1 MASKAGDPSDI
12 ESAGEPPGAEDPA
25 EAPATSEPP
34 RAAEPAPLSL
44 FDFGD
49 EPAAPPPPT
58 PDPPTPVPASKRAS
72 AADVP
77 AAPAV
82 APPPVQ
88 LDRSEPA
95 AESTSARAER
105 APATPAPAAAPVST
119 ARSSLDEAPAD
130 EPPVGNLLDGI
141 AGQPAA
147 VERLQAALASPL
159 PAYLFVGPAG
169 AGLRSAA
176 CRFAGELLAA
186 RSATPERERRLAL
199 AEQHPDL
206 LVFDRVGA
214 AMTAGQARD
223 AVRAAAAAPVSG
235 EQKVIVLSD
244 VDRAAQSA
252 PILLKSVE
260 EPPPSTVF
268 VLLAEEVNRSMET
281 LASRCARVDFEALG
295 EADLHA
301 ILIADGVEAGRASFA
316 AAAAGGSIDR
326 ARLLASDNDAA
337 ERIETWRGLRSSLN
351 GTAAA
356 AILAADTALEATE
369 QAAAPLE
376 ARHEAERA
384 AADEQAELYGT
395 NVGRSSLDERHRRE
409 LRRVRTDELTMGLAV
424 LAAQIRD
431 EASSGSLRPEPAAGQ
446 LHAIG
451 DAAEALRFNANQ
463 RVALGCLFIR
473 LGHRGR

>member
-1 MASKAGDPSDI
+1 MASESGADEPGDASGH
-12 ESAGEPPGAEDPA
+12 A
-25 EAPATSEPP
+25 
-34 RAAEPAPLSL
+34 AAEPAPLSL
-44 FDFGD
+44 FDLGDATPAPPESSPQVDEAPATAVNAPAQPGLSEPAAAEPAAAELPVPPAPSPLD
-49 EPAAPPPPT
+49 EPAA
-58 PDPPTPVPASKRAS
+58 
-72 AADVP
+72 
-77 AAPAV
+77 
-82 APPPVQ
+82 
-88 LDRSEPA
+88 
-95 AESTSARAER
+95 AE
-105 APATPAPAAAPVST
+105 APV
-119 ARSSLDEAPAD
+119 DEA
-130 EPPVGNLLDGI
+130 PVGNLLDGI
-141 AGQPAA
+141 VGQPAA

-169 AGLRSAA
+169 AGLRGAA

-214 AMTAGQARD
+214 AMTAEQARE
-223 AVRAAAAAPVSG
+223 AVRAAAASPVAG
-235 EQKVIVLSD
+235 EQKVIVLCD
-244 VDRAAQSA
+244 VDRAALSA

-260 EPPPSTVF
+260 EPPPSCVF
-268 VLLAEEVNRSMET
+268 VLLADEVNRSMET

-295 EADLHA
+295 DADLQA
-301 ILIADGVEAGRASFA
+301 LLMAEGIEQGRASFA

-326 ARLLASDNDAA
+326 ARLLASDDDAA
-337 ERIETWRGLRSSLN
+337 VRIETWRGLRGTLN
-351 GTAAA
+351 GTASAALAA
-356 AILAADTALEATE
+356 ADAALEAAE

-409 LRRVRTDELTMGLAV
+409 LRRVRTDEITMGLAV

-431 EASSGSLRPEPAAGQ
+431 EAGNGGLRAEAAAGQ
-446 LHAIG
+446 LDAIG

-463 RVALGCLFIR
+463 RLALSCLFIR
-473 LGHRGR
+473 LGHSGL

>member
-1 MASKAGDPSDI
+1 MASTADGPLD
-12 ESAGEPPGAEDPA
+12 AEDA
-25 EAPATSEPP
+25 DGQLAAAEPP
-34 RAAEPAPLSL
+34 RASEPAPLSL
-44 FDFGD
+44 FDLGD
-49 EPAAPPPPT
+49 EPAAPPAPAPEPPPASAERAAAT
-58 PDPPTPVPASKRAS
+58 TAADEPPVPA
-72 AADVP
+72 
-77 AAPAV
+77 
-82 APPPVQ
+82 
-88 LDRSEPA
+88 
-95 AESTSARAER
+95 AR
-105 APATPAPAAAPVST
+105 P
-119 ARSSLDEAPAD
+119 SLDEPPAD
-130 EPPVGNLLDGI
+130 EPPVGNLLEGI
-141 AGQPAA
+141 VGQQAA

-199 AEQHPDL
+199 SEQHPDL

-214 AMTAGQARD
+214 AMTTEQARD
-223 AVRAAAAAPVSG
+223 SVRAAAAAPVAG
-235 EQKVIVLSD
+235 EQKVIVLGD
-244 VDRAAQSA
+244 VDRAALSA

-301 ILIADGVEAGRASFA
+301 ILVAEGVEHGRAGFA

-326 ARLLASDNDAA
+326 ARLLASDDDAA
-337 ERIETWRGLRSSLN
+337 VRIETWRGLRGSLN

-356 AILAADTALEATE
+356 AILAADTALDATE

-384 AADEQAELYGT
+384 QADEQAELYGT

-431 EASSGSLRPEPAAGQ
+431 EASSGALPPQAAAGQ
-446 LHAIG
+446 LDAVG

-463 RVALGCLFIR
+463 RLALSCLFIR

>member
-1 MASKAGDPSDI
+1 MAS
-12 ESAGEPPGAEDPA
+12 ESGADEPRDASGHA
-25 EAPATSEPP
+25 
-34 RAAEPAPLSL
+34 AAEPAPLSL
-44 FDFGD
+44 FDLGD
-49 EPAAPPPPT
+49 PP
-58 PDPPTPVPASKRAS
+58 PDPPDSPLP
-72 AADVP
+72 
-77 AAPAV
+77 
-82 APPPVQ
+82 Q
-88 LDRSEPA
+88 
-95 AESTSARAER
+95 
-105 APATPAPAAAPVST
+105 
-119 ARSSLDEAPAD
+119 SSSRVDEAPAQPDLSVPAAAEPAADELPVPHAPSPLD
-130 EPPVGNLLDGI
+130 EPIADEAPVGNLLDGI
-141 AGQPAA
+141 VGQPAA

-169 AGLRSAA
+169 AGLRGAA

-214 AMTAGQARD
+214 AMTAEQARE
-223 AVRAAAAAPVSG
+223 AVRAAAVAPVAG
-235 EQKVIVLSD
+235 EQKVIVLCD
-244 VDRAAQSA
+244 VDRAALSA

-260 EPPPSTVF
+260 EPPPSCVF
-268 VLLAEEVNRSMET
+268 VLLADEVNRSMET

-295 EADLHA
+295 DADLQA
-301 ILIADGVEAGRASFA
+301 LLMAEGIEQGRARFA

-326 ARLLASDNDAA
+326 ARLLASDDDAA
-337 ERIETWRGLRSSLN
+337 VRIETWRGLRGTLN
-351 GTAAA
+351 GTASAA
-356 AILAADTALEATE
+356 MAAVDAALEAAE

-409 LRRVRTDELTMGLAV
+409 LRRVRTDEITMGLAV

-431 EASSGSLRPEPAAGQ
+431 EAGNGGLRAESAAGQ
-446 LHAIG
+446 LDAIG

-463 RVALGCLFIR
+463 RLALSCLFIR
-473 LGHRGR
+473 LGLSGL

>member
-1 MASKAGDPSDI
+1 MASAADGPLD
-12 ESAGEPPGAEDPA
+12 AEDADGRPA
-25 EAPATSEPP
+25 AAEPP
-34 RAAEPAPLSL
+34 RASEPAPLSL

-49 EPAAPPPPT
+49 APAAPPAPAPRPP
-58 PDPPTPVPASKRAS
+58 PPEPASKPNLAPESVPEPAPDSERES
-72 AADVP
+72 KSQPEPGIEPSLTADIP
-77 AAPAV
+77 AAPEV
-82 APPPVQ
+82 APP
-88 LDRSEPA
+88 L
-95 AESTSARAER
+95 
-105 APATPAPAAAPVST
+105 APAARSTLDGSQPV
-119 ARSSLDEAPAD
+119 DEL
-130 EPPVGNLLDGI
+130 PVGNLLDGI
-141 AGQPAA
+141 VGQPAA
-147 VERLQAALASPL
+147 VERLRAALASPL

-206 LVFDRVGA
+206 LVLDRVGA
-214 AMTAGQARD
+214 AMTAEQARN
-223 AVRAAAAAPVSG
+223 AVRAAAAAPVAG

-244 VDRAAQSA
+244 VDRAALSA

-301 ILIADGVEAGRASFA
+301 ILVAGGVEHGRASFA

-326 ARLLASDNDAA
+326 ARLLASDDDAA
-337 ERIETWRGLRSSLN
+337 VRIETWRGLRSSLN

-356 AILAADTALEATE
+356 AIVAADTALEATE

-431 EASSGSLRPEPAAGQ
+431 EASSGTLRPEPAARQ

-463 RVALGCLFIR
+463 RLALSCLFIR

>member
-1 MASKAGDPSDI
+1 VASKSGGSSDT
-12 ESAGEPPGAEDPA
+12 ESSDEPPGAEDPA

-44 FDFGD
+44 FDFGH
-49 EPAAPPPPT
+49 EPAAAPPPKPPPPLGPESAT
-58 PDPPTPVPASKRAS
+58 PDEPEQPQPGSHSEPSTA
-72 AADVP
+72 AADPGALAVVP
-77 AAPAV
+77 PPPPDV
-82 APPPVQ
+82 AP
-88 LDRSEPA
+88 
-95 AESTSARAER
+95 
-105 APATPAPAAAPVST
+105 
-119 ARSSLDEAPAD
+119 PAD

-141 AGQPAA
+141 VGQPAA
-147 VERLQAALASPL
+147 VDRLRAALASPL

-214 AMTAGQARD
+214 AMTAEQARN

-244 VDRAAQSA
+244 VDRAALSA

-301 ILIADGVEAGRASFA
+301 ILVAGGVEAGRASFA
-316 AAAAGGSIDR
+316 AAASGGSIDR
-326 ARLLASDNDAA
+326 AHLLASDDDAA
-337 ERIETWRGLRSSLN
+337 VRIETWRGLRGSLN
-351 GTAAA
+351 GTAGAAMAA
-356 AILAADTALEATE
+356 ADAALEATE

-395 NVGRSSLDERHRRE
+395 NVGRASLDERHRRE
-409 LRRVRTDELTMGLAV
+409 LRRVRTDELTMGLTV

-431 EASSGSLRPEPAAGQ
+431 EASSGILRPEPAAGQ

-463 RVALGCLFIR
+463 RLALGCLFIR
-473 LGHRGR
+473 LGDRGR

>member
-1 MASKAGDPSDI
+1 MASAADGPLD
-12 ESAGEPPGAEDPA
+12 AEDADGRPA
-25 EAPATSEPP
+25 AAEPP
-34 RAAEPAPLSL
+34 RASEPAPLSL

-49 EPAAPPPPT
+49 APAAPPAPAPRPP
-58 PDPPTPVPASKRAS
+58 PPEPASKPNLAPESVPEPGPDSERES
-72 AADVP
+72 KSQPEPGIEPSLTADIP
-77 AAPAV
+77 AAPEV
-82 APPPVQ
+82 APP
-88 LDRSEPA
+88 L
-95 AESTSARAER
+95 
-105 APATPAPAAAPVST
+105 APAARSTLDGSQPV
-119 ARSSLDEAPAD
+119 DEL
-130 EPPVGNLLDGI
+130 PVGNLLDGI
-141 AGQPAA
+141 VGQPAA
-147 VERLQAALASPL
+147 VERLRAALASPL

-206 LVFDRVGA
+206 LVLDRVGA
-214 AMTAGQARD
+214 AMTAEQARN
-223 AVRAAAAAPVSG
+223 AVRAAAAAPVAG

-244 VDRAAQSA
+244 VDRAALSA

-301 ILIADGVEAGRASFA
+301 ILVAGGVEHGRASFA

-326 ARLLASDNDAA
+326 ARLLASDDDAA
-337 ERIETWRGLRSSLN
+337 VRIETWRGLRSSLN

-356 AILAADTALEATE
+356 AIVAADTALEATE

-431 EASSGSLRPEPAAGQ
+431 EASSGTLRPEPAARQ

-463 RVALGCLFIR
+463 RLALSCLFIR

>member
-1 MASKAGDPSDI
+1 MASAADGPLD
-12 ESAGEPPGAEDPA
+12 AEDADGRPA
-25 EAPATSEPP
+25 AAEPP
-34 RAAEPAPLSL
+34 RASEPAPLSL

-49 EPAAPPPPT
+49 EPAAPPAPAPRPP
-58 PDPPTPVPASKRAS
+58 PEPASKPKFAPESVPEPGPDSERES
-72 AADVP
+72 KSQPEPGIEPSLTADIP
-77 AAPAV
+77 AAPEV
-82 APPPVQ
+82 APP
-88 LDRSEPA
+88 L
-95 AESTSARAER
+95 
-105 APATPAPAAAPVST
+105 APAARSTLEGSQPV
-119 ARSSLDEAPAD
+119 DEL
-130 EPPVGNLLDGI
+130 PVGNLLDGI
-141 AGQPAA
+141 VGQPAA
-147 VERLQAALASPL
+147 VERLRAALASPL

-206 LVFDRVGA
+206 LVLDRVGA
-214 AMTAGQARD
+214 AMTAEQARN
-223 AVRAAAAAPVSG
+223 AVRAAAAAPVAG

-244 VDRAAQSA
+244 VDRAALSA

-301 ILIADGVEAGRASFA
+301 ILVAEGVEHGRAGFA

-326 ARLLASDNDAA
+326 ARLLASDDDAA
-337 ERIETWRGLRSSLN
+337 VRIETWRGLRGSLN

-356 AILAADTALEATE
+356 AILAADTALDATE

-384 AADEQAELYGT
+384 QADEQAELYGT

-431 EASSGSLRPEPAAGQ
+431 EASSGALPPQAAAGQ
-446 LHAIG
+446 LDAVG

-463 RVALGCLFIR
+463 RLALSCLFIR

>member
-1 MASKAGDPSDI
+1 MASAADGPLD
-12 ESAGEPPGAEDPA
+12 AEDADGRPA
-25 EAPATSEPP
+25 AAEPP
-34 RAAEPAPLSL
+34 RASEPAPLSL

-49 EPAAPPPPT
+49 EPAAPPAPAPRPP
-58 PDPPTPVPASKRAS
+58 PPEPASKPKFAPESVPELGPDSERES
-72 AADVP
+72 KSQPEPGIEPSLTADIP
-77 AAPAV
+77 AAPEV
-82 APPPVQ
+82 APP
-88 LDRSEPA
+88 L
-95 AESTSARAER
+95 
-105 APATPAPAAAPVST
+105 APAARSTLEGSQPV
-119 ARSSLDEAPAD
+119 DEL
-130 EPPVGNLLDGI
+130 PVGNLLDGI
-141 AGQPAA
+141 VGQPAA
-147 VERLQAALASPL
+147 VERLRAALASPL

-206 LVFDRVGA
+206 LVWDRVGA
-214 AMTAGQARD
+214 AMTAEQARN
-223 AVRAAAAAPVSG
+223 AVRAAAAAPVAG

-244 VDRAAQSA
+244 VDRAALSA

-301 ILIADGVEAGRASFA
+301 ILVAGGVEHGRASFA

-326 ARLLASDNDAA
+326 ARLLASDDDAA

-356 AILAADTALEATE
+356 AIVAADTALEATE

-431 EASSGSLRPEPAAGQ
+431 EASSGTLRPEPAARQ

-463 RVALGCLFIR
+463 RLALSCLFIR

>member
-1 MASKAGDPSDI
+1 MASTADGPLD
-12 ESAGEPPGAEDPA
+12 AEDADGPPA
-25 EAPATSEPP
+25 AAEPP
-34 RAAEPAPLSL
+34 RASEPAPLSL
-44 FDFGD
+44 FDLGD
-49 EPAAPPPPT
+49 EPAAPPAPAPEPP
-58 PDPPTPVPASKRAS
+58 PAS
-72 AADVP
+72 
-77 AAPAV
+77 
-82 APPPVQ
+82 
-88 LDRSEPA
+88 
-95 AESTSARAER
+95 AER
-105 APATPAPAAAPVST
+105 AAATT
-119 ARSSLDEAPAD
+119 AAD
-130 EPPVGNLLDGI
+130 EPPVPAARPSLDEPPADEAPVGNLLEGI
-141 AGQPAA
+141 VGQRAA
-147 VERLQAALASPL
+147 VDRLQAALASPL

-199 AEQHPDL
+199 SEQHPDL

-214 AMTAGQARD
+214 AMTTEQARD
-223 AVRAAAAAPVSG
+223 SVRAAAAAPVAG
-235 EQKVIVLSD
+235 EQKVIVLGD
-244 VDRAAQSA
+244 VDRAALSA

-301 ILIADGVEAGRASFA
+301 ILVAEGVEHGRAGFA

-326 ARLLASDNDAA
+326 ARLLASDDDAA
-337 ERIETWRGLRSSLN
+337 VRIETWRGLRGSLN

-356 AILAADTALEATE
+356 AILAADTALDATE

-384 AADEQAELYGT
+384 QADEQAELYGT

-431 EASSGSLRPEPAAGQ
+431 EASSGALPPQAAAGQ
-446 LHAIG
+446 LDAVG

-463 RVALGCLFIR
+463 RLALSCLFIR

>member
-1 MASKAGDPSDI
+1 MASAADGPLD
-12 ESAGEPPGAEDPA
+12 AEDADGRPA
-25 EAPATSEPP
+25 AAEPP
-34 RAAEPAPLSL
+34 RASEPAPLSL

-49 EPAAPPPPT
+49 APAAPPAPAPRPP
-58 PDPPTPVPASKRAS
+58 PPEPASKPKFAPESVPEPGPDSERES
-72 AADVP
+72 KSQPEPGIEPSLTADIP
-77 AAPAV
+77 AAPEV
-82 APPPVQ
+82 APP
-88 LDRSEPA
+88 L
-95 AESTSARAER
+95 
-105 APATPAPAAAPVST
+105 APAARST
-119 ARSSLDEAPAD
+119 LDESQPVD
-130 EPPVGNLLDGI
+130 ELPVGNLLDGI
-141 AGQPAA
+141 VGQPAA
-147 VERLQAALASPL
+147 VERLRAALASPL

-206 LVFDRVGA
+206 LVLDRVGA
-214 AMTAGQARD
+214 AMTAEQARN
-223 AVRAAAAAPVSG
+223 AVRAAAAAPVAG

-244 VDRAAQSA
+244 VDRAALSA

-301 ILIADGVEAGRASFA
+301 ILVAGGVEHGRASFA

-326 ARLLASDNDAA
+326 ARLLASDDDAA

-356 AILAADTALEATE
+356 AIVAADTALEATE

-409 LRRVRTDELTMGLAV
+409 LRRVRTDELAMGLAV

-431 EASSGSLRPEPAAGQ
+431 EASSGSLRPEPAARQ

-463 RVALGCLFIR
+463 RLALSCLFIR

>member
-1 MASKAGDPSDI
+1 MASAADAPLD
-12 ESAGEPPGAEDPA
+12 AEDADGRPA
-25 EAPATSEPP
+25 AAEPP
-34 RAAEPAPLSL
+34 RASEPAPLSL

-49 EPAAPPPPT
+49 EPAAPPAPAPRPP
-58 PDPPTPVPASKRAS
+58 PPEPASKPKFAPESVPELGPDSERES
-72 AADVP
+72 KSQPEPGIEPSLTADIP
-77 AAPAV
+77 AAPEV
-82 APPPVQ
+82 APP
-88 LDRSEPA
+88 L
-95 AESTSARAER
+95 
-105 APATPAPAAAPVST
+105 APAARSTLDGSQPV
-119 ARSSLDEAPAD
+119 DEL
-130 EPPVGNLLDGI
+130 PVGNLLDGI
-141 AGQPAA
+141 VGQPAA
-147 VERLQAALASPL
+147 VERLRAALASPL

-206 LVFDRVGA
+206 LVWDRVGA
-214 AMTAGQARD
+214 AMTAEQARN
-223 AVRAAAAAPVSG
+223 AVRAAAAAPVAG

-244 VDRAAQSA
+244 VDRAALSA

-301 ILIADGVEAGRASFA
+301 ILVAGGVEHGRASFA

-326 ARLLASDNDAA
+326 ARLLASDDDAA
-337 ERIETWRGLRSSLN
+337 VRIETWRGLRSSLN

-356 AILAADTALEATE
+356 AIVAADTALEATE

-431 EASSGSLRPEPAAGQ
+431 EASSGSLRPEPAARQ

-463 RVALGCLFIR
+463 RLALSCLFIR

>member
-1 MASKAGDPSDI
+1 MASTADGPLD
-12 ESAGEPPGAEDPA
+12 AEDADGPPA
-25 EAPATSEPP
+25 AAEPP
-34 RAAEPAPLSL
+34 RASEPAPLSL
-44 FDFGD
+44 FDLGD
-49 EPAAPPPPT
+49 EPAAPPAPAPELPPASAERAAAT
-58 PDPPTPVPASKRAS
+58 TAADEPPVPA
-72 AADVP
+72 
-77 AAPAV
+77 
-82 APPPVQ
+82 
-88 LDRSEPA
+88 
-95 AESTSARAER
+95 AR
-105 APATPAPAAAPVST
+105 P
-119 ARSSLDEAPAD
+119 SLDEPPAD
-130 EPPVGNLLDGI
+130 EPPVGNLLEGI
-141 AGQPAA
+141 VGQQAA

-199 AEQHPDL
+199 SEQHPDL

-214 AMTAGQARD
+214 AMTTEQARD
-223 AVRAAAAAPVSG
+223 SVRAAAAAPVAG
-235 EQKVIVLSD
+235 EQKVIVLGD
-244 VDRAAQSA
+244 VDRAALSA

-301 ILIADGVEAGRASFA
+301 ILVAEGVEHGRAGFA

-326 ARLLASDNDAA
+326 ARLLASDDDAA
-337 ERIETWRGLRSSLN
+337 VRIETWRGLRGSLN

-356 AILAADTALEATE
+356 AILAADTALDATE

-384 AADEQAELYGT
+384 QADEQAELYGT

-431 EASSGSLRPEPAAGQ
+431 EASSGALPPQAAAGQ
-446 LHAIG
+446 LDAVG

-463 RVALGCLFIR
+463 RLALSCLFIR

>member
-1 MASKAGDPSDI
+1 MASAADGPLD
-12 ESAGEPPGAEDPA
+12 AEDADGRPA
-25 EAPATSEPP
+25 AAEPP
-34 RAAEPAPLSL
+34 RASEPAPLSL

-49 EPAAPPPPT
+49 APAAPPAPAPRPP
-58 PDPPTPVPASKRAS
+58 PPEPASKPKFAPESVPEPVPEPGPDSERES
-72 AADVP
+72 KSQPEPGIEPSLTADIP
-77 AAPAV
+77 AAPEV
-82 APPPVQ
+82 APP
-88 LDRSEPA
+88 L
-95 AESTSARAER
+95 
-105 APATPAPAAAPVST
+105 APAARSTLEGSQPV
-119 ARSSLDEAPAD
+119 DEL
-130 EPPVGNLLDGI
+130 PVGNLLDGI
-141 AGQPAA
+141 VGQPAA
-147 VERLQAALASPL
+147 VERLRAALASPL

-169 AGLRSAA
+169 AGLRSAV

-206 LVFDRVGA
+206 LVWDRVGA
-214 AMTAGQARD
+214 AMTAEQARN
-223 AVRAAAAAPVSG
+223 AVRAAAAAPVAG

-244 VDRAAQSA
+244 VDRAALST

-301 ILIADGVEAGRASFA
+301 ILVAGGVEHGRASFA

-326 ARLLASDNDAA
+326 ARLLASDDDAA

-356 AILAADTALEATE
+356 AIVAADTALEATE

-431 EASSGSLRPEPAAGQ
+431 EASSGSLRPESAARQ

-463 RVALGCLFIR
+463 RLALSCLFIR